1 MNDTDKRNFAALM
14 FGCGEYYG
22 KTLSKGV
29 VELYWQGL
37 KTHSIDEVQA
47 AVNQHMADPD
57 SGQYMPKI
65 ADLKRMLTG
74 GKQTQAMLAW
84 SKVDR
89 ALRRTG
95 PWESVCFDDAI
106 IHRVLQDMGGWIA
119 LCDTPTEKDLEFRM
133 HEFSKRYQGYV
144 IQGGK
149 MDYPPYLIGK
159 SEAGNAKEGHAV
171 DPPLL
176 LGDQSAAQRVFEN
189 GSKPRQQIERPRAAI
204 ENKAPRESIR
214 LIADNSKARH
224 DK

>member
-1 MNDTDKRNFAALM
+1 MNDTDQRKFAALM

-37 KTHSIDEVQA
+37 KNHSIDEVQA

-57 SGQYMPKI
+57 SGQFMPKI
-65 ADLKRMLTG
+65 ADLKRILTG
-74 GKQTQAMLAW
+74 SKQTQAMTAW
-84 SKVDR
+84 TKVDR

-95 PWESVCFDDAI
+95 PWESVCFDDPI
-106 IHRVLQDMGGWIA
+106 INRVLQDMGGWID
-119 LCDTPTEKDLEFRM
+119 LCNTPTEKDLEFRM
-133 HEFSKRYQGYV
+133 HEFNKRYQGYV

-159 SEAGNAKEGHAV
+159 SEAGNAREGYRV

-176 LGDQSAAQRVFEN
+176 LGDQQKAQQVFEG
-189 GSKPRQQIERPRAAI
+189 GSKPSPRLERPRAQISSDPAQ
-204 ENKAPRESIR
+204 SVR
-214 LIADNSKARH
+214 LIASNAKAES
-224 DK
+224 